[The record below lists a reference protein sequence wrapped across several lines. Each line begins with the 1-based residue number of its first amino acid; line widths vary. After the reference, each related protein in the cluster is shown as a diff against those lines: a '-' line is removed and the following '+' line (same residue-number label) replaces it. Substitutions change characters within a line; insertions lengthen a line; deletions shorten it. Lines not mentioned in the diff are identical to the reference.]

1 MTKIMVG
8 KAQDFLKV
16 ITENTFNQKIELNL
30 KS

>member
-16 ITENTFNQKIELNL
+16 ITENIFGQKIELTL